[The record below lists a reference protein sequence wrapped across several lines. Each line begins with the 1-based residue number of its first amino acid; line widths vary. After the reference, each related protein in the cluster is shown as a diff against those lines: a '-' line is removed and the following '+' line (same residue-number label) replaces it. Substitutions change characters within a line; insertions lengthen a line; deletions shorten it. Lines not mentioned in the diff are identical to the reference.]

1 MYSFAYLFIYVFIC
15 SIIWEL
21 TRDQVLLFFL
31 RPTKTSTV
39 SASGELMFWQRT
51 KSDIT
56 CFRRNVGQDTGSTQS
71 SGSVLLGELAFQIR
85 SLRAALGGQLVFP
98 GHGGTDRGVPPAEEF
113 IKHERTDA
121 SDGHA
126 TACATGE
133 VMKGV
138 LLGWGIHSQKP
149 LSSKAISAFKLLCA
163 SHLEGDSRGQR
174 AYWPAW
180 LCHHPV
186 PALFSPPSNIC
197 KGMVCAQEVIPKT
210 SIFVCSRIFCCCS
223 ET

>member
-21 TRDQVLLFFL
+21 TSDQVLLFFL

-39 SASGELMFWQRT
+39 SAFGELMFWQRT

-56 CFRRNVGQDTGSTQS
+56 CFRRNVGQDMGSTQS
-71 SGSVLLGELAFQIR
+71 LGSVLLGELAFQIR

-113 IKHERTDA
+113 IEHERTHA

-138 LLGWGIHSQKP
+138 LPGWGVHSQKP
-149 LSSKAISAFKLLCA
+149 LSSKAISAFCFQTPVCKSPGMTIENPLGPP
-163 SHLEGDSRGQR
+163 GDSYFDSVRVECNRSNSCKVHGLRGD
-174 AYWPAW
+174 
-180 LCHHPV
+180 C
-186 PALFSPPSNIC
+186 
-197 KGMVCAQEVIPKT
+197 G
-210 SIFVCSRIFCCCS
+210 
-223 ET
+223 

>member
-51 KSDIT
+51 KSDIM

-98 GHGGTDRGVPPAEEF
+98 AHGGTDRGVPPAEEF

-163 SHLEGDSRGQR
+163 SHLR
-174 AYWPAW
+174 
-180 LCHHPV
+180 
-186 PALFSPPSNIC
+186 
-197 KGMVCAQEVIPKT
+197 
-210 SIFVCSRIFCCCS
+210 
-223 ET
+223 